1 MTKNEI
7 ESIVNLF
14 KELTYIDDP
23 SGDLMALRYSLYGS
37 MPQQTDKNGF
47 FGQLQG
53 AFNAN
58 TDLMVKI
65 KEQCNAGENSQ
76 DNIYLSKIGI
86 NYFNYLD
93 YFHNNKQNILK
104 INQKIFQLGKNGK
117 LELEDVYITSLQT
130 LIDVNENF
138 CIDYQY
144 QRI

>member
-65 KEQCNAGENSQ
+65 KEQCNAGKNSQ

-104 INQKIFQLGKNGK
+104 INQKIFQLGRNGK